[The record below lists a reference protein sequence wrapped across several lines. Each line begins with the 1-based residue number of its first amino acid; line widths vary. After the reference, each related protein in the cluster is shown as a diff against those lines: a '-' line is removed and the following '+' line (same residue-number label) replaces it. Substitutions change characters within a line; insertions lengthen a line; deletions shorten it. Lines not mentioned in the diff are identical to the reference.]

1 MKRKER
7 RLLFA
12 GGVLIIAFA
21 VWTILIQM
29 VDVQPLGV
37 NKTNIGFATI
47 NCWFHKLTGVHM
59 EIYNITDWLGLVP
72 IFVCMLFGGLGLIQL
87 IKRKSIFKVDYNI
100 IFLGIYYIIVI
111 SNYIIFEIIP
121 VNYRPI
127 LIEGVMEVSYP
138 SSTTLL
144 VLCVMPTF
152 IEQINRRLKNVTF
165 KMIINIIVICF
176 SVFMVLGRL
185 LCGVHWFTDIVGGI
199 LLSAGLFCIYKA
211 IILLSCKEEN

>member
-1 MKRKER
+1 MKRNGR